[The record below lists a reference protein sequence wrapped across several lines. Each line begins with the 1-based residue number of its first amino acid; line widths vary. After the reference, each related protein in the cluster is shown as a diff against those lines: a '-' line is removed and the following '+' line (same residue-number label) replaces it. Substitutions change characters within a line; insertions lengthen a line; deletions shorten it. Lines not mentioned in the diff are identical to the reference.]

1 MAEELGL
8 HSLTG
13 SCENGKES
21 FLDKWVGMN
30 FIQKESKQQSK
41 QVSICVFEQL
51 PNVSS
56 EE

>member
-13 SCENGKES
+13 SCENGRES
-21 FLDKWVGMN
+21 FLDKWVDMN